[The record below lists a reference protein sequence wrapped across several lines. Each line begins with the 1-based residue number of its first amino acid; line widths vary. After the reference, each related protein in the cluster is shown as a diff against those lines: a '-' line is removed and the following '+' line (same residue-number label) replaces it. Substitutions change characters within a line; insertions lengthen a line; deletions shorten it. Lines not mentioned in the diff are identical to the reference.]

1 MVNRTILIIP
11 CYNEARRLDVSAVGA
26 LLDDDRVDLILVDDG
41 STDHTRAILDEF
53 AAARPRRV
61 RVLALAKNG
70 GKAEAVRQGLLA
82 AIADGAEITGYLDA
96 DLATP
101 PAEIRRLLGL
111 LRAGDAQVL
120 VGARVALLGHEIERR
135 PLRHYLGRV
144 FATLASVALHK
155 RIYDTQC
162 GAKLFRVSDTLA
174 DAVREPF
181 LSRWAFDVELFGR
194 LFLGSETAPPLAE
207 ASVWEEP
214 LHTWCDVKGSKLSA
228 RHMGLALA
236 DLVRIGRDLAARRAR
251 LAASP
256 VAHARAASSAAPGGA
271 GSDRDLETEPARA
284 SR

>member
-1 MVNRTILIIP
+1 MANRTILIIP
-11 CYNEARRLDVSAVGA
+11 CYNEARRLDVPAIDA

-41 STDHTRAILDEF
+41 STDTTREILDDM
-53 AAARPRRV
+53 ARARPQRV
-61 RVLALAKNG
+61 RVLPLANNG

-82 AIADGAEITGYLDA
+82 ALEAGAEITGYLDA

-101 PAEIRRLLGL
+101 PAEIHRLLGL
-111 LRAGDAQVL
+111 LRASDAQVL
-120 VGARVALLGHEIERR
+120 VGARVALLGHEIERSAM
-135 PLRHYLGRV
+135 RHYLGRV
-144 FATLASVALHK
+144 FATLASIVLHK
-155 RIYDTQC
+155 RVYDTQC

-194 LFLGSETAPPLAE
+194 LFLGSEIAPPIPE

-228 RHMGLALA
+228 RQMGLALA
-236 DLVRIGRDLAARRAR
+236 DLARIRRDLAARRAR
-251 LAASP
+251 RAP
-256 VAHARAASSAAPGGA
+256 RAAVASEPATPSGGVRS
-271 GSDRDLETEPARA
+271 GPDLEPEPARA